1 MNLTLVELKE
11 RLSTLD
17 EVTIVEILDIRSED
31 IVERFDDLIED
42 KMDKLIKLI
51 EWEEDNE

>member
-31 IVERFDDLIED
+31 IVQRFDDLIED